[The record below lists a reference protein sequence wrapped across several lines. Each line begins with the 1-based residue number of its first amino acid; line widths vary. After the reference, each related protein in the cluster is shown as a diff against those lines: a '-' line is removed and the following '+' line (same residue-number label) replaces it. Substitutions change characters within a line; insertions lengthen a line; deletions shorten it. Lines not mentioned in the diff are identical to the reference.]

1 MKTIDEK
8 EFSELG
14 ELSKFIKN
22 FSVLPPDSRVTFYEF
37 ISQIKENGLL
47 ETLIGYGLDRL
58 VVDKSDVQIF
68 LSFWSLYDKESSV
81 RPCDVLDLMD
91 NSDKISVRNPYG
103 YLNDDNILRL
113 YAELVYGFPYLS
125 NLPDKALKRIG
136 KEFEN
141 DDKVFTI
148 GDFVYI
154 LKDRD

>member
-8 EFSELG
+8 EFLELG

-22 FSVLPPDSRVTFYEF
+22 FDIMPPDSRVTFYEF

-47 ETLIGYGLDRL
+47 ETLIGYGLNRL

-81 RPCDVLDLMD
+81 RPCDVLDIMD
-91 NSDKISVRNPYG
+91 KSDKTKVRDYYG
-103 YLNDDNILRL
+103 DSNYGHILRV
-113 YAELVYGFPYLS
+113 YAELMYGFSYFS
-125 NLPDKALKRIG
+125 HLPDKAIDKISE
-136 KEFEN
+136 EFEK